1 MPVIDKRTMNIKTPL
16 IFCPQCGTPGGQPVA
31 GEADKYEC
39 PSCKTQFAIS
49 RADAREPN
57 DRQRYEQTVAGGSR
71 GKAAQKGRKRHWL
84 AAVVAMGVAAVLLT
98 PLLRSQ
104 SPAPVVKAQSMG
116 SLLQATVFDNG
127 GKISFIE
134 LYESRNADTANFVIR
149 ATDMQTGKLLSEPL
163 RLSLA
168 PGNGRGEFKQFSD
181 GQLYLVLQE
190 RQLMRFD
197 AGAQQFVDI
206 TSTLPERF
214 GQELGAGLSELKFA
228 FHAYPDSFEAVTR
241 EGKKYYV
248 YWLINQIRADDDFG
262 AVYEKAVKNFS
273 QTSKFYRFGPVGS
286 GTSTRYQLIQYWAK
300 TEPGQPLY
308 QGYFELYPRS
318 GDAALDRRMK
328 RIDVGSGYSV
338 SPYVISR
345 GLVKIEAIAPLALRF
360 DAQILAQN
368 DKRLLLAYNSTP
380 TGEDGRVL
388 QLMDKDTHQIVWSR
402 TAEQIPSLAKS
413 SRGRYT
419 VGTALPSGFYLA
431 ADAGLPGLIVDNDGN
446 IVHDF
451 AMNKSRPSSQSRR

>member
-1 MPVIDKRTMNIKTPL
+1 MNTKTPL

-31 GEADKYEC
+31 GEAGQYEC
-39 PSCKTQFAIS
+39 PSCKAHFAITWS
-49 RADAREPN
+49 NADSPRHE
-57 DRQRYEQTVAGGSR
+57 QRLIKGSQGKGG
-71 GKAAQKGRKRHWL
+71 AQKKGRKPRWL
-84 AAVVAMGVAAVLLT
+84 AAIVAMVVAAVLLT
-98 PLLRSQ
+98 PLLRSK
-104 SPAPVVKAQSMG
+104 SPAPVVKAQSLG
-116 SLLQATVFDNG
+116 RLQQATVFDNG
-127 GKISFIE
+127 GKVSFIA
-134 LYESRNADTANFVIR
+134 LYENRNADTANFVIQ

-206 TSTLPERF
+206 THTLPERF

-228 FHAYPDSFEAVTR
+228 FHAYPDSFEVVTR

-248 YWLINQIRADDDFG
+248 YWLINQIRSDDGFG
-262 AVYEKAVKNFS
+262 AGYEKAVKNFS

-308 QGYFELYPRS
+308 RGYFELYPQG
-318 GDAALDRRMK
+318 GDAARGRNL
-328 RIDVGSGYSV
+328 INVGSGYAV
-338 SPYVISR
+338 SPYVMNS
-345 GLVKIEAIAPLALRF
+345 GLIKIEAIAPLALRF
-360 DAQILAQN
+360 DADILAQN

-402 TAEQIPSLAKS
+402 TAEQIPTLAQS

-451 AMNKSRPSSQSRR
+451 AAHKPRR

>member
-1 MPVIDKRTMNIKTPL
+1 M
-16 IFCPQCGTPGGQPVA
+16 
-31 GEADKYEC
+31 
-39 PSCKTQFAIS
+39 
-49 RADAREPN
+49 
-57 DRQRYEQTVAGGSR
+57 
-71 GKAAQKGRKRHWL
+71 
-84 AAVVAMGVAAVLLT
+84 
-98 PLLRSQ
+98 
-104 SPAPVVKAQSMG
+104 
-116 SLLQATVFDNG
+116 
-127 GKISFIE
+127 
-134 LYESRNADTANFVIR
+134 
-149 ATDMQTGKLLSEPL
+149 
-163 RLSLA
+163 
-168 PGNGRGEFKQFSD
+168 
-181 GQLYLVLQE
+181 
-190 RQLMRFD
+190 
-197 AGAQQFVDI
+197 
-206 TSTLPERF
+206 
-214 GQELGAGLSELKFA
+214 
-228 FHAYPDSFEAVTR
+228 
-241 EGKKYYV
+241 
-248 YWLINQIRADDDFG
+248 
-262 AVYEKAVKNFS
+262 KNFS
-273 QTSKFYRFGPVGS
+273 RTSKFYRFGPVGS

-451 AMNKSRPSSQSRR
+451 AMNKSRPSSQSSR